1 MEKAKL
7 EEQKYTKYETDLLT
21 EIEGMKNKIKNYHI
35 SPAKL
40 DDETSRALKNKWE
53 EYWRIKDEY
62 EQEKDYYDT

>member
-40 DDETSRALKNKWE
+40 DDETSRALKNK
-53 EYWRIKDEY
+53 
-62 EQEKDYYDT
+62 